1 MIVEIVLGTFIVVE
15 LYVIWNLM
23 KKTETLETWIQNIE
37 SEITQIQLEINE
49 IDDKGYFK
57 SDDEV
62 GEKFKQIATVIQNIQ
77 TLRGENASNAK

>member
-1 MIVEIVLGTFIVVE
+1 MIIEIVLGVFIMVE

-23 KKTETLETWIQNIE
+23 KKTETLETWIGNIE
-37 SEITQIQLEINE
+37 SEITQVQMDINE
-49 IDDKGYFK
+49 IDDKGYFE